1 MRLSLLIIAQTTIN
15 YIHVYERCIYSIA
28 FVAETSLVAPWPAIY
43 NCILYRFSAYV
54 DVANQFYFSALSK
67 TSVILIR
74 FKRFKAVKSVVQT
87 CHFI

>member
-1 MRLSLLIIAQTTIN
+1 MNAAYIFKFCIAC
-15 YIHVYERCIYSIA
+15 VD
-28 FVAETSLVAPWPAIY
+28 ETHHLWLAPWPVIY
-43 NCILYRFSAYV
+43 NRILYRFSAYV